1 MYTQF
6 FNFREKPFNL
16 VPDPGFLFLSDRHE
30 KALTFLEYGL
40 SEKAG
45 FIMLTGEIGMGKT
58 TLIRHLINQVDEQD
72 TDVAVVFHTNVSGTV
87 LLRQILSEFEVETE
101 PGMDKASLLE
111 LLYELLID
119 RYAKN
124 RKVFLIV
131 DEAQNLSASAL
142 EELRML
148 SNLQTDKD
156 LLVQIIIVGQPGL
169 RDKIGS
175 SSLRQFAQR
184 ISASFHLS
192 PMTKEETRAYVRFR
206 LERAGGNPDLFTPD
220 LLEKLFI
227 VSGGIP
233 RTINLLCDAV
243 LVYAFADRVSEITK
257 DHLDQVIEDKGG
269 MGVFTAV
276 DMDDAP
282 VSEPEPKSEAATGL
296 EGRVKEL
303 EDRLNRLTGVL
314 DSSLAETESRA
325 TFCRNEL
332 VEQLT
337 RLYKAERKK
346 NQNLIFHYSRLK
358 EKYTALLADQNPAE
372 GSSILLKKTVK

>member
-16 VPDPGFLFLSDRHE
+16 VPDPEFLFLSDRHE

-58 TLIRHLINQVDEQD
+58 TLIRYLLNQVDEQD

-87 LLRQILSEFEVETE
+87 LLRQILSEFEVDTE
-101 PGMDKASLLE
+101 PGLDKASLLE

-192 PMTKEETRAYVRFR
+192 PMSKEETLAYVRFR

-282 VSEPEPKSEAATGL
+282 VSEPEPKPETAPAL
-296 EGRVKEL
+296 ESRIKEL
-303 EDRLNRLTGVL
+303 EERLTRMTAIL

-325 TFCRNEL
+325 TFCRDQL
-332 VEQLT
+332 VDQLT
-337 RLYKAERKK
+337 RLYKEERKK

-358 EKYTALLADQNPAE
+358 EKYTALLAGQNQTE
-372 GSSILLKKTVK
+372 DSSILLKKIVK

>member
-6 FNFREKPFNL
+6 FKFKEKPFSL

-58 TLIRHLINQVDEQD
+58 TLIRHLLNQVDEQD

-87 LLRQILSEFEVETE
+87 LLRQILSEFEVETDSSL
-101 PGMDKASLLE
+101 DKAALLE

-119 RYAKN
+119 RYARN

-175 SSLRQFAQR
+175 ASLRQFAQR

-192 PMTKEETRAYVRFR
+192 PMTQEETRAYVRFR

-220 LLEKLFI
+220 LLEKLFV

-257 DHLDQVIEDKGG
+257 THLDQVIEDKGG
-269 MGVFTAV
+269 MGVFTAR
-276 DMDDAP
+276 DMDEPGSDAKP
-282 VSEPEPKSEAATGL
+282 QAVPGL
-296 EGRVKEL
+296 ESRINEL
-303 EDRLNRLTGVL
+303 EERLNRLTAIL
-314 DSSLAETESRA
+314 DNSLAETESRA
-325 TFCRNEL
+325 TFCRDDL
-332 VEQLT
+332 VDRLT

-346 NQNLIFHYSRLK
+346 TQNLIFHYSRLK
-358 EKYTALLADQNPAE
+358 EKYTTLLAAQNKAE
-372 GSSILLKKTVK
+372 DPCILLNKTVK

>member
-6 FNFREKPFNL
+6 FNFKEKPFNL
-16 VPDPGFLFLSDRHE
+16 VPDPGFLFLSERHE

-58 TLIRHLINQVDEQD
+58 TLIRYLINQVDEQD

-87 LLRQILSEFEVETE
+87 LLRRILSEFEIETE
-101 PGMDKASLLE
+101 PGLDKASLLE
-111 LLYELLID
+111 LLYELFID

-124 RKVFLIV
+124 RKVFLII

-175 SSLRQFAQR
+175 NSLRQFAQR

-192 PMTKEETRAYVRFR
+192 PMTKDETRAYVRFR

-220 LLEKLFI
+220 LLEKLFV

-269 MGVFTAV
+269 MGVFTAM
-276 DMDDAP
+276 DMENDP
-282 VSEPEPKSEAATGL
+282 VSEPEPEPEALPAL
-296 EGRVKEL
+296 ESRIKEIEGR
-303 EDRLNRLTGVL
+303 LTCLTAIL

-325 TFCRNEL
+325 TFCRDQL
-332 VEQLT
+332 VDRLT
-337 RLYKAERKK
+337 RLYKEERKK
-346 NQNLIFHYSRLK
+346 NQSLIFHYSRLK
-358 EKYTALLADQNPAE
+358 EKYTALLADQNRIE
-372 GSSILLKKTVK
+372 NYHTRLDQCGK